1 MLQVPSDLNFTIP
14 EKSDN
19 DFLNTANSKYDED
32 VTLLATGAWDDEP
45 DESDETNE
53 K

>member
-1 MLQVPSDLNFTIP
+1 MLQVPKDPHFKIP
-14 EKSDN
+14 EQSDE

-45 DESDETNE
+45 DESDEINE